1 VSGLRTG
8 VKEDKIHIDTGH
20 TLISLNVDRG
30 RYGTIITAF
39 INGMSVRSGSLH
51 LPRIAERFV
60 DCVIM
65 ACDFGITD
73 ADNRD
78 SLRTEDTLMAFIK
91 DTLAANQ

>member
-1 VSGLRTG
+1 MN
-8 VKEDKIHIDTGH
+8 KDKIDIDTGH
-20 TLISLNVDRG
+20 TLINLNVENG

-39 INGMSVRSGSLH
+39 VNGMSVRSGSLH

-60 DCVIM
+60 DCVIT

-78 SLRTEDTLMAFIK
+78 SLSTEDELMAFIK
-91 DTLAANQ
+91 ATTSNN

>member
-1 VSGLRTG
+1 MTQ
-8 VKEDKIHIDTGH
+8 DKIDIDTGH
-20 TLISLNVDRG
+20 TLINLNVEHG

-39 INGMSVRSGSLH
+39 VNGMSVRSGSLH

-60 DCVIM
+60 DCVIT

-78 SLRTEDTLMAFIK
+78 SLRTEDDLMAFIK
-91 DTLAANQ
+91 STTSPN